1 MSIILQ
7 SHILDIKHFSN
18 APPNRF
24 GLFQASWELL
34 MMKLQSLSELMSVI
48 IADYSEI
55 ETETL
60 Y

>member
-1 MSIILQ
+1 MSIKLQ
-7 SHILDIKHFSN
+7 SHTLDIKHFSN
-18 APPNRF
+18 ALPNRF
-24 GLFQASWELL
+24 GLFQANWVLL
-34 MMKLQSLSELMSVI
+34 MVKLQSLSELMSVT